1 MQKFKDILVW
11 AGLLAIF
18 LSPLFFWLPLDHY
31 DPWTSLGQVSALI
44 GLVMYSV
51 NIVLS
56 SFVPQWRKHHMIGG
70 IAFIL
75 IMLHPL
81 FLAAALV
88 PSGAK
93 YAMSYILP
101 GDNWMINLGIISLL
115 LTMILLFLTFLV
127 ILPYKYWKLTHK
139 FLGLAF
145 FLGVL
150 HGFLV
155 ESNLTREMPLKIYML
170 IVVSVGFLFWLKHSI
185 LDPIRG
191 K

>member
-1 MQKFKDILVW
+1 M
-11 AGLLAIF
+11 
-18 LSPLFFWLPLDHY
+18 
-31 DPWTSLGQVSALI
+31 
-44 GLVMYSV
+44 

-56 SFVPQWRKHHMIGG
+56 SFVPQWRKHHVIGG
-70 IAFIL
+70 FAFIL

-81 FLAAALV
+81 FLAAAMV
-88 PSGAK
+88 PSGTK
-93 YAMSYILP
+93 YALSYILP

-145 FLGVL
+145 FVGVL

-155 ESNLTREMPLKIYML
+155 DSDISRETPLKVYML
-170 IVVSVGFLFWLKHSI
+170 IIVSIGFIFWVKHSI
-185 LDPIRG
+185 IDSIRG